1 MNTKNER
8 TQSGESRP
16 ALPPTRLKRFRIEKL
31 EERIAPKYNPQGK
44 WVGRTYDSFRCS

>member
-16 ALPPTRLKRFRIEKL
+16 ALPPTRPKRFRIAKL
-31 EERIAPKYNPQGK
+31 EERIAPRRGWGHSK
-44 WVGRTYDSFRCS
+44 RCDWS